1 MATKL
6 ERTNTPGIFR
16 RHVKGCPGGRC
27 ECAYV
32 TTWRAHGRQHTETH
46 RTLAEAR
53 EAKRA
58 HEADVARGEFSPR
71 TRDTLDEYARAW
83 VDRYQGNGRR
93 GFREETRREYRALLD
108 KYALAYF
115 PPRLPLSEVTPREIA
130 EFIGWLVRRPNGR
143 GGTLS
148 DKTVRNALG
157 PLAAC
162 LATAKREGLIRA
174 NPVDGAALPYRPKIA
189 EDDERPRPFPGT
201 TMELVVSLVHPEH
214 RLMFEL
220 LAATGV
226 RRSELLA
233 FEGRHLVLAG
243 DRPQEK
249 VRQRARAQKGRG
261 MVIGP
266 LKSRHARREL
276 PIPLELADRLA
287 ALRTPD
293 DALVFPSPLTGR
305 PYDPR
310 HLELRVL
317 SPACS
322 EAGVEWAG
330 FHTFRHTVASRLFAS
345 GRNAVEVQQ
354 WLGHH
359 SPSFTLDTYVHL
371 LDGDVGEPL
380 APLRV
385 NTGSTAGPQMAANGV
400 VPELAE
406 IAS

>member
-6 ERTNTPGIFR
+6 ERTNRPGIFR

-71 TRDTLDEYARAW
+71 TRDTLDESARE
-83 VDRYQGNGRR
+83 R
-93 GFREETRREYRALLD
+93 GWTATRATAGAATREETRREYRALLD

-130 EFIGWLVRRPNGR
+130 EFVGWLVRRPNGR

-189 EDDERPRPFPGT
+189 EDDERPRPFP
-201 TMELVVSLVHPEH
+201 
-214 RLMFEL
+214 R
-220 LAATGV
+220 
-226 RRSELLA
+226 
-233 FEGRHLVLAG
+233 
-243 DRPQEK
+243 
-249 VRQRARAQKGRG
+249 
-261 MVIGP
+261 
-266 LKSRHARREL
+266 
-276 PIPLELADRLA
+276 
-287 ALRTPD
+287 D
-293 DALVFPSPLTGR
+293 DYG
-305 PYDPR
+305 
-310 HLELRVL
+310 
-317 SPACS
+317 
-322 EAGVEWAG
+322 
-330 FHTFRHTVASRLFAS
+330 ASRLARAS
-345 GRNAVEVQQ
+345 RAPADVRVARGDGCAA
-354 WLGHH
+354 LGA
-359 SPSFTLDTYVHL
+359 TRIR
-371 LDGDVGEPL
+371 G
-380 APLRV
+380 APPCAR
-385 NTGSTAGPQMAANGV
+385 G
-400 VPELAE
+400 
-406 IAS
+406 